1 MSFSDPRPGAMG
13 KVSAYL
19 EAATRPNTRRSYDTA
34 LRHFEVQWGGF
45 LPATPDSVARYLADH
60 AETLSHNTLEQ
71 RLAALARWHTDQGF
85 VDPTK
90 APLVRQVL
98 RGIRATHP
106 ALEKR
111 ARPLQLELLQ
121 AIDLWLEREIAAAGR
136 RRPGA
141 AALRLKRDRALLLLG
156 FWRGFR
162 GDELLAMLVENVNL
176 RPGVGMAWSLSRTKT
191 NRHQGTSFSMPSL
204 SRLCPVTAYEAWITA
219 ASLAAGPVFRSIDRW
234 GHLAPDGLHPNSL
247 IPLLRRL
254 FQQAGVP
261 EPEGFSAHS
270 LRRGFANWA
279 TDNGW
284 DLKSLMEHVG
294 WRDVKSAMRYI
305 DGSEQTA
312 RLRIERSLH
321 VLPLPNLGVAMPELP
336 APSTDD
342 ESVS

>member
-1 MSFSDPRPGAMG
+1 MD

-45 LPATPDSVARYLADH
+45 LPATADSVARYLADH
-60 AETLSHNTLEQ
+60 AGTLSHNTLEQ

-121 AIDLWLEREIAAAGR
+121 LIDLWLDQEIAAAR
-136 RRPGA
+136 LREQPGGV
-141 AALRLKRDRALLLLG
+141 LRLKRDRSLLLLG

-162 GDELLAMLVENVNL
+162 GDELLAMLVESVEL
-176 RPGVGMAWSLSRTKT
+176 RHGVGMVWGLTRTKT
-191 NRHQGTSFSMPSL
+191 DRSLRGTSFSMPAL
-204 SRLCPVTAYEAWITA
+204 SRLCPVAAYEAWITA
-219 ASLAAGPVFRSIDRW
+219 SGLTEGPVFRSIDRW
-234 GHLAPDGLHPNSL
+234 GRIGADGLHPNSL

-254 FQQAGVP
+254 FEQAGVP
-261 EPEGFSAHS
+261 ESEDFSAHS

-305 DGSEQTA
+305 DGSEQAA

-321 VLPLPNLGVAMPELP
+321 ALPSPSLEVAVPVLP
-336 APSTDD
+336 APLIDD
-342 ESVS
+342 ESIG

>member
-1 MSFSDPRPGAMG
+1 MD

-121 AIDLWLEREIAAAGR
+121 SIDLWLDQEIAAAEQR
-136 RRPGA
+136 EQPGA
-141 AALRLKRDRALLLLG
+141 ILRLKRDRSLMLLG

-162 GDELLAMLVENVNL
+162 GDELLAMLVENVDL
-176 RPGVGMAWSLSRTKT
+176 RPGVGMTWSLSRTKT
-191 NRHQGTSFSMPSL
+191 TQHQGTGFSMPAL
-204 SRLCPVTAYEAWITA
+204 SRLCPVAAYEAWITA
-219 ASLAAGPVFRSIDRW
+219 AGLTEGPVFRSIDRW
-234 GHLAPDGLHPNSL
+234 GRIGPDGLHPNSL

-254 FQQAGVP
+254 FEQAGVP
-261 EPEGFSAHS
+261 EPAGFSAHS

-312 RLRIERSLH
+312 RVRIERSLH
-321 VLPLPNLGVAMPELP
+321 ALPLPSLEVAVPVLP
-336 APSTDD
+336 PPSIDD
-342 ESVS
+342 EPKLVG

>member
-1 MSFSDPRPGAMG
+1 MD
-13 KVSAYL
+13 KVSTYL

-60 AETLSHNTLEQ
+60 AETLSNNTLEQ

-90 APLVRQVL
+90 DPLVRQVL
-98 RGIRATHP
+98 RGIRTIHP
-106 ALEKR
+106 AIEKR

-121 AIDLWLEREIAAAGR
+121 AIDQWLEREIAAAAAR
-136 RRPGA
+136 QQAGA
-141 AALRLKRDRALLLLG
+141 ILRLKRDRSLLLLG

-162 GDELLAMLVENVNL
+162 GDELLAMLVENVDL

-191 NRHQGTSFSMPSL
+191 HQHQGTSFSMPAL
-204 SRLCPVTAYEAWITA
+204 SRLCPVTAYEGWITA
-219 ASLAAGPVFRSIDRW
+219 AGHTEGSVFRSIDRW
-234 GHLAPDGLHPNSL
+234 GHLGPNGLHPNSL

-254 FQQAGVP
+254 FEQAGVP
-261 EPEGFSAHS
+261 EPEGFSSHS

-312 RLRIERSLH
+312 RLRIEHSLGA
-321 VLPLPNLGVAMPELP
+321 LPLPSVGLTPPPALP
-336 APSTDD
+336 APSPED
-342 ESVS
+342 EPD